1 MNNLIDPIELLNIDA
16 IGYSDPVI
24 LIDMGCP
31 PSPSHDMIEYI
42 DTHCPPSN
50 AYQYLWKDVSKEGF
64 DFPPY
69 SFLRYSDFLKEH
81 NDL

>member
-31 PSPSHDMIEYI
+31 PSPSHDPIEYI

-50 AYQYLWKDVSKEGF
+50 GY
-64 DFPPY
+64 
-69 SFLRYSDFLKEH
+69 
-81 NDL
+81 